1 MKKLLLSLATFAAA
15 VSLSAQDAADAPFGS
30 WTKSI
35 EPVSSEQ
42 PADLAGLHTA
52 VAADGSVYASMTYNK
67 VFAFAGKNLP
77 DTDGML
83 SSLVV
88 KYAADGSEQWVASFV
103 GAAVVTAMT
112 TDTEGNLYVAGT
124 HTDAV
129 TLQPAAGDA
138 ATISGDAVSFIAKF
152 TADGEVA
159 ALKTLHA
166 EADAEL
172 LESGM
177 YFPENLYVT
186 VNSMKCHGNTLFAA
200 VSFNANVPELGWKA
214 SYLNVFDFMYM
225 ENRSKGIL
233 ATDCATL
240 ANTQS
245 VLTVQNTE
253 HISYDQFYP
262 EALAFDIDASGL
274 LHYAFIGF
282 GNLTAATPAAQKAFS
297 FAITTDDSGN
307 KEYALVTG
315 TVANLEQS
323 KVYEADMHSAYAQY
337 DIADMAVVDG
347 KICLGGTFYGNFWF
361 DRTITKEFSTTFS
374 AEILG
379 DGSAQTFCGDE
390 ASACT
395 AYGIEGGDIILSSTT
410 GTYRM
415 SGDKKEQISTLSLD
429 ELGSHLTAANGY
441 ILHDG
446 STVQICGRYNADE
459 AAQLATCIKPL
470 APAAAQKAA
479 RYNLTGAQVGEGYKG
494 IVIEGGVKKWL
505 K

>member
-15 VSLSAQDAADAPFGS
+15 VSLSAQDAPFGA

-42 PADLAGLHTA
+42 ATDLQGLHTA
-52 VAADGSVYASMTYNK
+52 VSADGSVYASMTYNK
-67 VFAFAGKNLP
+67 TLTFAGKNLP

-88 KYAADGSEQWVASFV
+88 KYAADGTEQWAASFV

-112 TDTEGNLYVAGT
+112 TDTEGNLYVAGA

-138 ATISGDAVSFIAKF
+138 ATIDGNAVSFIAKF
-152 TADGEVA
+152 TADGKVA

-186 VNSMKCHGNTLFAA
+186 VNSLKCHGNTLFAS
-200 VSFNANVPELGWKA
+200 VSFNANVPELGWQA

-225 ENRSKGIL
+225 ENRSKGIF

-262 EALAFDIDASGL
+262 EALAFDIDANGL

-337 DIADMAVVDG
+337 DIADMAVADG

-379 DGSAQTFCGDE
+379 DGSAQAFCGDE
-390 ASACT
+390 ADECT
-395 AYGIEGGDIILSSTT
+395 AYGLEGSDIILSSTK
-410 GTYRM
+410 GTNRLN
-415 SGDKKEQISTLSLD
+415 GNKKEQISTLSLD
-429 ELGSHLTAANGY
+429 GLGRHLTAANSY

-446 STVQICGRYNADE
+446 SIVQICGRYNADE
-459 AAQLATCIKPL
+459 AAQIATCIKPL
-470 APAAAQKAA
+470 ASAAAQKVV
-479 RYNLTGAQVGEGYKG
+479 RYNLAGEQVGEGYKG
-494 IVIEGGVKKWL
+494 IVIEGGVKKL
-505 K
+505 AK